1 MISILVVDDDPHLR
15 KLVRV
20 YLEQNGYMVTEAGD
34 GEAASATLLHQAV
47 DLAIVD
53 LMMPNKDGFQLAEEI
68 RSDYDIPIIMLTAR
82 GSITDKAKGFQA
94 GTDDYM
100 VKPFEKEELLFRVQA
115 ILRRYDRAGSQ
126 TVRIGDMTLDK
137 RSYEVKTGNR
147 TVILPLKEFELLYYL
162 ASFPSRTFTRDE
174 LIQHVWG
181 MDFEG
186 DDRTIDVHIKRLRG
200 RFQDSSHSFAIMTVR
215 GVGYKLEVS
224 K

>member
-20 YLEQNGYMVTEAGD
+20 YLEQNGYLVTEAPD
-34 GEAASATLLHQAV
+34 GEAASDILLNQTI

-53 LMMPNKDGFQLAEEI
+53 LMMPNKDGFQLAGEVRE
-68 RSDYDIPIIMLTAR
+68 DYDIPIIMLTAR
-82 GSITDKAKGFQA
+82 GSITDKAKGYQA

-126 TVRIGDMTLDK
+126 TIRLNEMTLDK
-137 RSYEVKTGNR
+137 RSYEVKIGT
-147 TVILPLKEFELLYYL
+147 TTMLLPLKEFELLYYL
-162 ASFPSRTFTRDE
+162 ASFPNRTFTRDE
-174 LIQHVWG
+174 LIRHVWG

-186 DDRTIDVHIKRLRG
+186 DDRTIDVHVKRLRE
-200 RFQDSSHSFAIMTVR
+200 RFKRYSDTFTITTVR
-215 GVGYKLEVS
+215 GIGYKLEVS
-224 K
+224 

>member
-20 YLEQNGYMVTEAGD
+20 YLEQNGYLVTEAPD
-34 GEAASATLLHQAV
+34 GEAASDILLNQTI

-53 LMMPNKDGFQLAEEI
+53 LMMPNKDGFQLAGEVRE
-68 RSDYDIPIIMLTAR
+68 DYDIPIIMLTAR
-82 GSITDKAKGFQA
+82 GSITDKAKGYQA

-126 TVRIGDMTLDK
+126 TIRLNEMTLDK
-137 RSYEVKTGNR
+137 RSYEVKIGT
-147 TVILPLKEFELLYYL
+147 TTMLLPLKEFELLYYL
-162 ASFPSRTFTRDE
+162 ASFPNRTFTRDE
-174 LIQHVWG
+174 LIRHVWG

-186 DDRTIDVHIKRLRG
+186 DDRTIDVHVKRLRE
-200 RFQDSSHSFAIMTVR
+200 RFKRYSDAFTITTVR
-215 GVGYKLEVS
+215 GIGYKLEVS
-224 K
+224 

>member
-20 YLEQNGYMVTEAGD
+20 YLEQNGYLVTEAPD
-34 GEAASATLLHQAV
+34 GEAASDILLNQTI

-53 LMMPNKDGFQLAEEI
+53 LMMPNKDGFQLAGEVRE
-68 RSDYDIPIIMLTAR
+68 DYDIPIIMLTAR
-82 GSITDKAKGFQA
+82 GSITDKAKGYQA

-126 TVRIGDMTLDK
+126 TIRLNEMTLDK
-137 RSYEVKTGNR
+137 RSYEVKIGT
-147 TVILPLKEFELLYYL
+147 TTMLLPLKEFELLYYL
-162 ASFPSRTFTRDE
+162 ASFPNRTFTRDE
-174 LIQHVWG
+174 LIRHVWG

-186 DDRTIDVHIKRLRG
+186 DDRTIDVHIKRLRE
-200 RFQDSSHSFAIMTVR
+200 RFKRYSDAFTITTVR
-215 GVGYKLEVS
+215 GIGYKLEVS
-224 K
+224 

>member
-1 MISILVVDDDPHLR
+1 MISILVVDDDPNLR

-20 YLEQNGYMVTEAGD
+20 YLEQNGYLVTEATD
-34 GEAASATLLHQAV
+34 GEAASVSLLHQPV

-82 GSITDKAKGFQA
+82 GSLTDKAKGFQA

-115 ILRRYDRAGSQ
+115 ILRRFDRAGSQ
-126 TVRIGDMTLDK
+126 TVRLGDMALDK
-137 RSYEVKTGNR
+137 RSYEVKAGNR
-147 TVILPLKEFELLYYL
+147 TVVLPLKEFELLYYL
-162 ASFPSRTFTRDE
+162 ASFPNRTFTRDE

-186 DDRTIDVHIKRLRG
+186 DDRTVDVHIKRLRG
-200 RFQDSSHSFAIMTVR
+200 RFQDASSFTITTVR
-215 GVGYKLEVS
+215 GVGYKLEVH